1 MLVGDECS
9 DSTGSDSIHALYPTE
24 SRGSDVPLDAFPLV
38 RVSLL
43 RGERAICPSLLE
55 LSAVTRDW
63 IVDVM
68 RLE

>member
-1 MLVGDECS
+1 MVGDESS
-9 DSTGSDSIHALYPTE
+9 DATGSDSIHALYPTE
-24 SRGSDVPLDAFPLV
+24 GRGSDVPLDAFPLV

-43 RGERAICPSLLE
+43 RGERGIYPSLLE

-63 IVDVM
+63 IVDVV